1 MTTWTTTARP
11 WVAGAVALMLAVASH
26 GPLIAQSDPR
36 PVKPTYD
43 DGNVEVVPVRGG
55 VYLVAGS
62 GANIS
67 VQLDADGVLLVDT
80 SVAAMSDKVLAAI
93 RTIPAS
99 RSGRSSIPARTHI
112 TPAATRRFRPP
123 GATSMR
129 GSAGKT
135 DGNRRVSRGR
145 RSSRTNRCST
155 A

>member
-67 VQLDADGVLLVDT
+67 LQVDADGVL
-80 SVAAMSDKVLAAI
+80 APPSDPSDGPPFELRVL
-93 RTIPAS
+93 PAKP
-99 RSGRSSIPARTHI
+99 RS
-112 TPAATRRFRPP
+112 
-123 GATSMR
+123 
-129 GSAGKT
+129 
-135 DGNRRVSRGR
+135 
-145 RSSRTNRCST
+145 
-155 A
+155 